1 MVPPNLITSS
11 KLMFSIWRF
20 SVLDISYC
28 AFFSIGTSFF
38 WLRITHGA
46 QSSGWGL
53 WRCYASFCSYKYRPR
68 FKIL

>member
-1 MVPPNLITSS
+1 MKILSS
-11 KLMFSIWRF
+11 RHFL
-20 SVLDISYC
+20 LC
-28 AFFSIGTSFF
+28 FFSIGASFF